1 MAKKQE
7 EEGGSRGHRRHHREG
22 EAGTVSADIVL
33 LLHSLLS
40 MVLVWRCLNIG
51 CGLVKGG
58 SRGF

>member
-33 LLHSLLS
+33 LLHFLLS
-40 MVLVWRCLNIG
+40 MVLVWRL
-51 CGLVKGG
+51 
-58 SRGF
+58 S